1 MEVVRHSVIQ
11 IPRIVYK
18 QDGGQRKT
26 GRFTKLFMLLQEFTA
41 IHAQRTRAPS
51 PTNRQRAF
59 SNSNYRARFCQ
70 HPQRRNCS
78 NSNHSRAISQHQL

>member
-1 MEVVRHSVIQ
+1 
-11 IPRIVYK
+11 VYK

-41 IHAQRTRAPS
+41 IHAQINMGRARASS

-59 SNSNYRARFCQ
+59 SNSNYSARFPTSTTAQ
-70 HPQRRNCS
+70 LLQSQTTVAHFS
-78 NSNHSRAISQHQL
+78 NINYGEHFPNKHL